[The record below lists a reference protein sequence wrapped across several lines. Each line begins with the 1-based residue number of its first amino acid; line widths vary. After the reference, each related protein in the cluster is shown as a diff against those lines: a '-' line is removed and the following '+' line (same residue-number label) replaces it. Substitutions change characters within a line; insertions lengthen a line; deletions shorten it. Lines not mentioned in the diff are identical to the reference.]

1 MGFSPRCGPPRA
13 SGALCLALAMTL
25 CVSGRAQ
32 AAPKTSEAKTV
43 ESARSQFYRALALQD
58 QGRWAEALE
67 ILERVAETRES
78 AQVRF
83 NIAFNQEHL
92 GRLATAA
99 RGYERAIALAQQS
112 GAENVV
118 RAANDRLT
126 GISPR
131 IARLVLRP
139 VVLIDGAAVMSI
151 DGAPAP
157 SMDAVSVRLDGV
169 ELPPRDWGRAVP
181 VEVGDHTIVAE
192 AAGYK
197 RYRASV
203 TLPGGETR
211 ELPIELEPAHE
222 ERPTEIAAVAPPP
235 KNLERAPAPLPKPPP
250 EPTQKQPAP
259 KSSPLPYIAG
269 GAAVLS
275 IATAVVFYALRKD
288 ALDTMHAGCENGHC
302 PDDLSSTDER
312 GALYTT
318 IANAALATGVG
329 LAGVSA
335 GLFIA
340 EVGDGDETE
349 RAVGIR
355 ASVSTAF

>member
-1 MGFSPRCGPPRA
+1 MGFSPRCGPPRVF
-13 SGALCLALAMTL
+13 GAFCLALAMTL
-25 CVSGRAQ
+25 SVSGGAQ

-99 RGYERAIALAQQS
+99 RGYERAIALAGQS

-118 RAANDRLT
+118 RAANDRLG

-139 VVLIDGAAVMSI
+139 VVLVDA
-151 DGAPAP
+151 AP
-157 SMDAVSVRLDGV
+157 SGDGVSVRLDGV
-169 ELPPRDWGRAVP
+169 ELAARDWGRAVP
-181 VEVGDHTIVAE
+181 VEVGDHTIVVE
-192 AAGYK
+192 AAGYE

-211 ELPIELEPAHE
+211 ELVIELEPAHE
-222 ERPTEIAAVAPPP
+222 ERPTEIALPRPLP

-250 EPTQKQPAP
+250 EPAQQQPTS

-275 IATAVVFYALRKD
+275 VATAVVFYALRKD

-302 PDDLSSTDER
+302 PDDLRSTDER

-329 LAGVSA
+329 LGGVSA

-340 EVGDGDETE
+340 EVGDGNETR
-349 RAVGIR
+349 RAVGVR